1 MFTRVVEVTA
11 KNGKAKEVC
20 STIREKVLPVLK
32 NQNGF
37 VDEITLI
44 STINPNRVVALSIW
58 KSKEDAERY
67 HNQQFQNIT
76 NLLRNHL
83 ERDPTVETFNMEFS
97 TAHKTASGRAA

>member
-11 KNGKAKEVC
+11 KSGKAKEVC
-20 STIREKVLPVLK
+20 NTIREKVLPILK
-32 NQNGF
+32 NQSGF

-44 STINPNRVVALSIW
+44 STINPNRVIGMSVW

-67 HNQQFQNIT
+67 HNQQFQTIT

-83 ERDPTVETFNMEFS
+83 ERDPTVETFDMEFS
-97 TAHKTASGRAA
+97 TVHKVAAGKAA